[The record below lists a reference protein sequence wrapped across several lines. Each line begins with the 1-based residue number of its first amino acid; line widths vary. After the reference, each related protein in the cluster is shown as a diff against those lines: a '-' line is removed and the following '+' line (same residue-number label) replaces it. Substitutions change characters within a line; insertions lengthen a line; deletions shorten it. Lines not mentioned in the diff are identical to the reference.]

1 MNIQNKTEEN
11 TVNLCDIRLQFA
23 ESIDRCARDG
33 GDVAETDA
41 LSEQTDFTAILLL
54 VGILGFP
61 IG

>member
-1 MNIQNKTEEN
+1 MALLDHGFQ
-11 TVNLCDIRLQFA
+11 LA

-41 LSEQTDFTAILLL
+41 LSEQSDFTAILLL
-54 VGILGFP
+54 VRILGLT